1 METTTAARREIT
13 ERTMIRLVS
22 ICLVALV
29 GGALAAFGLQNRP
42 VLDAEAAAPLPPA
55 EAARTMVV
63 PEGFHVTLFAAEPD
77 VKQPISFCID
87 DRGRL
92 WVAEANNYPVKRADN
107 TGDRIVILEDDDGD
121 GRFDKRTVFY
131 DKLNFITGIE
141 VGFGGV
147 WVMSPPYFY
156 FIPDRDGDDKPDG
169 EPQVLLDG
177 VGIDGENAHNVAS
190 ALSWGPDG
198 WLYGTHGRTN
208 WSLLGKPGTP
218 AAERIRFDGGVYR
231 YHPVR
236 HVWEPFADGTTNPW
250 GIDWDD
256 VGEGFVCNCVTAHL
270 YHVMQ
275 GAHYEPWRNRE
286 SSRFAYERIPTIA
299 DHLHFVGRHP
309 AEKLGSKAE
318 DAAGG
323 GHAHCGTMVYLG
335 DNWPD
340 RYRNT
345 VFMNNVHGRRINN
358 DILRRA
364 GSGYTASHG
373 LDVMR
378 SKDPWYMGV
387 TLKYG
392 PDGAVFVS
400 DWSDTGECHS
410 VKNTRRDTGRIFKIA
425 YGKSAATQVD
435 LSRLSDLE
443 LVDLQLHR
451 NDWHVQH
458 ARRLLQEHAA
468 QGRDMS
474 VVRRQLHAIFAEQED
489 VPRKLRTL
497 WALHA
502 IGGLDD
508 EFLVRQLNNESEYVR
523 SWAIRMLCED
533 RDPSAAA
540 LRRFRELA
548 ASGSSPFDRLYLAS
562 SLQRL
567 TPAERWPIAEALLS
581 RGEDAN
587 DANLPLMIWYG
598 IEPLV
603 HEGVDRFVALAGAAK
618 IPLVR
623 RHIGRRAA
631 SVADANDAGANN
643 EALISLTR
651 LLATSDDAVQEDV
664 LGGIILGLEGRRS
677 VPMPA
682 NWLEAYANMKVS
694 ANESVREQSLQL
706 AVIFDDPVAFQF
718 LRTQAADKAASDAAR
733 NRAIQALVAKQA
745 TELAPLLIDLVG
757 DPATRSAAI
766 RGLAECEHPQTAA
779 TLLEGYESFDA
790 RARQD
795 AVQTLASRPTWALAL
810 LDAVEANQVPRSDL
824 TAYTARQLQ
833 NLNSD
838 RVTSRLK
845 ALWGEVRSTPDD
857 KARLIAGYKKRITPE
872 LVQRADPSAG
882 RAIFQKL
889 CGNCHKL
896 FGEGGSIGPDI
907 TGSQRHNLDYL
918 LENIIDASATVAK
931 DYQMQI
937 IETTKGRTI
946 AGLVVS
952 ENEAA
957 VTVQTIN
964 EKVVVPKDEIEDR
977 ATSQVSIMPDGMLQ
991 NLSFEQICNL
1001 TAYLTGSAQVPLNE
1015 ADQPSK

>member
-1 METTTAARREIT
+1 
-13 ERTMIRLVS
+13 MIRRVSIGLTALVS
-22 ICLVALV
+22 CALVAY
-29 GGALAAFGLQNRP
+29 GLQNRSR
-42 VLDAEAAAPLPPA
+42 VDAQADAPLSPA

-63 PEGFHVTLFAAEPD
+63 PAGFNVTLFAAEPD
-77 VKQPISFCID
+77 VRQPIAFCFD

-92 WVAEANNYPVKRADN
+92 WVAEAHNYPVKRADN
-107 TGDRIVILEDDDGD
+107 TGDRIVIFEDSDGD

-131 DKLNFITGIE
+131 DKLNFVTGIE
-141 VGFGGV
+141 LGFGGA

-156 FIPDRDGDDKPDG
+156 FIPDRDGDDVPDA

-177 VGIDGENAHNVAS
+177 IGVDGENSHNIAS

-208 WSLLGKPGTP
+208 WSLPGQPGTP
-218 AAERIRFDGGVYR
+218 AAERTRFDGGVYR

-256 VGEGFVCNCVTAHL
+256 VGEGFVCNCVTPHL
-270 YHVMQ
+270 YHVIQ

-299 DHLHFVGRHP
+299 DHLHFVGRFP
-309 AEKLGSKAE
+309 AEKPGSKAE
-318 DAAGG
+318 DEAGG

-345 VFMNNVHGRRINN
+345 VFMNNVHGKRINN
-358 DILRRA
+358 DILKRA

-373 LDVMR
+373 PDLMR
-378 SKDPWYMGV
+378 SNDPWYMGV

-410 VKNTRRDTGRIFKIA
+410 VKNTRRETGRIFKIA
-425 YGKSAATQVD
+425 YGKPAASRVD
-435 LSRLSDLE
+435 LASLTDLE
-443 LVDLQLHR
+443 LGALQLHR

-474 VVRRQLHAIFAEQED
+474 DVRRLLQAMFAGQQE
-489 VPRKLRTL
+489 VSRKLRAL
-497 WALHA
+497 WALHV

-508 EFLVRQLNNESEYVR
+508 EFLVQQLHDESEYVR
-523 SWAIRMLCED
+523 SWAIRFLCED
-533 RDPSAAA
+533 RDPPAAA
-540 LRRFRELA
+540 LERFHELA
-548 ASGSSPFDRLYLAS
+548 AGGSTPFDRLYLAS

-567 TPAERWPIAEALLS
+567 TAEQRWPLARALLS
-581 RGEDAN
+581 RGEDAH

-603 HEGVDRFVALAGAAK
+603 HDDVDRFVALAGSAK
-618 IPLVR
+618 LPLVR

-631 SVADANDAGANN
+631 SLVAAKNTGFKAPDANVTNTNDR
-643 EALISLTR
+643 ALIALTR
-651 LLATSDDAVQEDV
+651 LLTDADDAVRQDV
-664 LGGIILGLEGRRS
+664 LGGIIQGLEGRRS
-677 VPMPA
+677 VSMPE
-682 NWLEAYANMKVS
+682 NWWKAYATMQVS
-694 ANESVREQSLQL
+694 PNESVREQSLQL
-706 AVIFDDPVAFQF
+706 AVIFDDPLAFEF
-718 LRTQAADKAASDAAR
+718 LRTQASDKQASVAAR
-733 NRAIQALVAKQA
+733 NRALQALIAKQA
-745 TELAPLLIDLVG
+745 AKVSPLLIELVG
-757 DPATRSAAI
+757 DPVTRNAAI
-766 RGLAECEHPQTAA
+766 HGLAECDHPQTVA
-779 TLLEGYESFDA
+779 TLLEGYQSFDA

-795 AVQTLASRPTWALAL
+795 AVQTLASRAAWALAL
-810 LDAVEANQVPRSDL
+810 LDAVEANRIPRSDL

-833 NLNSD
+833 NLHNE
-838 RVTSRLK
+838 RVTTRLK

-857 KARLIAGYKKRITPE
+857 KARQIASFKKRITPE
-872 LVQRADPSAG
+872 ALQRADAAAG
-882 RAIFQKL
+882 RALFRKL
-889 CGNCHKL
+889 CSNCHKL

-918 LENIIDASATVAK
+918 LENIVDASATVAR

-952 ENEAA
+952 ENETA
-957 VTVQTIN
+957 VTVQSIN
-964 EKVVVPKDEIEDR
+964 EKVIIPQSEIEDR
-977 ATSQVSIMPDGMLQ
+977 ATSQVSIMPDGILQ
-991 NLSFEQICNL
+991 NLSFQEVCNL
-1001 TAYLTGSAQVPLNE
+1001 IAYLSGSAQVPLIE
-1015 ADQPSK
+1015 AGTIPDK

>member
-1 METTTAARREIT
+1 
-13 ERTMIRLVS
+13 
-22 ICLVALV
+22 
-29 GGALAAFGLQNRP
+29 LQNRP
-42 VLDAEAAAPLPPA
+42 RVDVEAAAPLAPA

-63 PEGFHVTLFAAEPD
+63 PEGFNVTVFAAEPD
-77 VKQPISFCID
+77 VKQPIGFCID

-107 TGDRIVILEDDDGD
+107 TGDRIVIFEDADGD

-131 DKLNFITGIE
+131 DKLNFVSGIE
-141 VGFGGV
+141 VGFGGA
-147 WVMSPPYFY
+147 WVVSPPYFY
-156 FIPDRDGDDKPDG
+156 FIPDRDGDDRPDG
-169 EPQVLLDG
+169 EPQLLLDG
-177 VGIDGENAHNVAS
+177 LGIDGENSHNIAS

-218 AAERIRFDGGVYR
+218 KNERIRFDGGVYR

-236 HVWEPFADGTTNPW
+236 HVWESFADGTTNPW

-256 VGEGFVCNCVTAHL
+256 HGEGFVCNCVTPHL
-270 YHVMQ
+270 YHVIQ

-299 DHLHFVGRHP
+299 DHLHFVGRFP
-309 AEKLGSKAE
+309 AEELGSKAE
-318 DAAGG
+318 DEAGG

-335 DNWPD
+335 DNWPA

-345 VFMNNVHGRRINN
+345 VFMNNVHGKRINN
-358 DILRRA
+358 DLPRRA

-373 LDVMR
+373 KDLMR

-410 VKNTRRDTGRIFKIA
+410 VKNTRHETGRIFKIA
-425 YGKSAATQVD
+425 YGKPAASPVD
-435 LSRLSDLE
+435 VARLNDLD
-443 LVDLQLHR
+443 LVKLQLAR

-458 ARRLLQEHAA
+458 ARRMLQERAA
-468 QGRDMS
+468 AGRDMTE
-474 VVRRQLHAIFAEQED
+474 VRRELHALFAEQKD
-489 VPRKLRTL
+489 VSRKLRAL

-508 EFLVRQLNNESEYVR
+508 VFLVGQLNDESEYIR
-523 SWAIRMLCED
+523 SWAIRLLCED
-533 RDPSAAA
+533 RNPSPTA
-540 LRRFRELA
+540 LTCFRELA
-548 ASGSSPFDRLYLAS
+548 ISGTSPFDRLYLAS

-567 TPAERWPIAEALLS
+567 TPQQRWPIAEALLS
-581 RGEDAN
+581 RGEDAS

-603 HEGVDRFVALAGAAK
+603 HEDIDRFVALAGTAK

-631 SVADANDAGANN
+631 SIIKRNDVALAT
-643 EALISLTR
+643 LTR
-651 LLATSDDAVQEDV
+651 LLATSDDPVRQDV
-664 LGGIILGLEGRRS
+664 LGGIIQGLEGRRS

-682 NWLEAYANMKVS
+682 NWTAAYAKMKASPV
-694 ANESVREQSLQL
+694 ESVREQSLEL
-706 AVIFDDPVAFQF
+706 AVIFDDPAAFQF
-718 LRTQAADKAASDAAR
+718 LKIEAANKKADAAVR
-733 NRAIQALVAKQA
+733 NRAIRSLVAKQA
-745 TELAPLLIDLVG
+745 GQVAPLLIELVG
-757 DPATRSAAI
+757 DPVTRDAAI
-766 RGLAECEHPQTAA
+766 RGLAECNHPQTVA

-795 AVQTLASRPTWALAL
+795 AVQTLASRPAWALAL
-810 LDAVEANQVPRSDL
+810 LDAVEAKRVPRTDL

-833 NLNSD
+833 NLHND
-838 RVTSRLK
+838 KVTSRLK
-845 ALWGEVRSTPDD
+845 DLWGEVRSTPDD
-857 KARLIAGYKKRITPE
+857 KAKQIASFKKRITPE
-872 LVQRADPSAG
+872 VIQRADASAG
-882 RAIFQKL
+882 RALFNKI
-889 CGNCHKL
+889 CSNCHKL
-896 FGEGGSIGPDI
+896 YGEGGSIGPDI

-918 LENIIDASATVAK
+918 FENIIDASATVAK

-952 ENEAA
+952 ENETAI
-957 VTVQTIN
+957 TVQTIN
-964 EKVVVPKDEIEDR
+964 EKIVVPKNEIEDR
-977 ATSQVSIMPDGMLQ
+977 GTSPVSIMPDGMLQ
-991 NLSFEQICNL
+991 NLSFQEVCNL
-1001 TAYLTGSAQVPLNE
+1001 TAYLTGSAQVPLKE
-1015 ADQPSK
+1015 AETPSK

>member
-1 METTTAARREIT
+1 MLRR
-13 ERTMIRLVS
+13 VS
-22 ICLVALV
+22 ICLLAFASCVLVAY
-29 GGALAAFGLQNRP
+29 GLQNRSR
-42 VLDAEAAAPLPPA
+42 VDVETEAPLSPA
-55 EAARTMVV
+55 EAAGTMAV
-63 PEGFHVTLFAAEPD
+63 PEGFNVTLFAAEPD
-77 VKQPISFCID
+77 VKQPIAFCID

-92 WVAEANNYPVKRADN
+92 WVAEANNYPVKRSDN
-107 TGDRIVILEDDDGD
+107 TGDRILILEDADGD
-121 GRFDKRTVFY
+121 GQFDKRTVFC
-131 DKLNFITGIE
+131 DKLNFVTGVE
-141 VGFGGV
+141 VGFGGA

-156 FIPDRDGDDKPDG
+156 FIPDRNGDDQPDG
-169 EPQVLLDG
+169 EPQLLLDG
-177 VGIDGENAHNVAS
+177 FGVDGENSHNIAS

-256 VGEGFVCNCVTAHL
+256 YGEGFVCNCVNPHL
-270 YHVMQ
+270 FHVVQ

-299 DHLHFVGRHP
+299 DHLHFVGRHA
-309 AEKLGSKAE
+309 AEKVGSKAE
-318 DAAGG
+318 DEAGG

-345 VFMNNVHGRRINN
+345 VFMNNVHGKRINN
-358 DILRRA
+358 DILKRA

-373 LDVMR
+373 PDLMR
-378 SKDPWYMGV
+378 SKDPWFMGV

-410 VKNTRRDTGRIFKIA
+410 VKNTRHETGRIFKIA
-425 YGKSAATQVD
+425 YGKPTASQVD
-435 LSRLSDLE
+435 LASLTDLD
-443 LVDLQLHR
+443 LVKLQLHH

-468 QGRDMS
+468 AGRDMTEAS
-474 VVRRQLHAIFAEQED
+474 RQLHALFAEQKD
-489 VPRKLRTL
+489 VTRKLRAL
-497 WALHA
+497 WALHV
-502 IGGLDD
+502 IGALDD
-508 EFLVRQLNNESEYVR
+508 EYLVRQLNDASEYVR
-523 SWAIRMLCED
+523 SWAIRLLCED
-533 RDPSAAA
+533 RDPPAAA
-540 LRRFRELA
+540 LHRFQELA
-548 ASGSSPFDRLYLAS
+548 ASGKSPFERLYLAS

-567 TPAERWPIAEALLS
+567 TPEQRWPLAEALLS
-581 RGEDAN
+581 RSVDAN
-587 DANLPLMIWYG
+587 DPNLPLMIWYG
-598 IEPLV
+598 VEPLV
-603 HEGVDRFVALAGAAK
+603 HDDVDRFVTLAGTAK

-631 SVADANDAGANN
+631 SLVDTKVTNAND
-643 EALISLTR
+643 EVLVTLTR
-651 LLATSDDAVQEDV
+651 LLATSDDAVRQDV
-664 LGGIILGLEGRRS
+664 LAGMIQGLEGRRS
-677 VPMPA
+677 ALMPE
-682 NWLEAYANMKVS
+682 NWQQAYATMQTS
-694 ANESVREQSLQL
+694 PNESVREQSLQL
-706 AVIFDDPVAFQF
+706 AVTFDDPVAFQF
-718 LRTQAADKAASDAAR
+718 LRTQAADEKATETAR
-733 NRAIQALVAKQA
+733 NRAIQALVAKQPAEVA
-745 TELAPLLIDLVG
+745 TLLIELVS
-757 DPATRSAAI
+757 DPVTRSAAI
-766 RGLAECEHPQTAA
+766 RGLAECDHPQTVD

-795 AVQTLASRPTWALAL
+795 AVQTLASRQTWALAL
-810 LDAVEANQVPRSDL
+810 LDAVETNRVPRTDL

-833 NLNSD
+833 NLNSEK
-838 RVTSRLK
+838 VTSRLK

-857 KARLIAGYKKRITPE
+857 KAKQIAGFKKRITPE
-872 LVQRADPSAG
+872 VIQRADPSAG
-882 RAIFQKL
+882 RAVFQKL
-889 CGNCHKL
+889 CSNCHKL

-918 LENIIDASATVAK
+918 LENVIDASATVAR

-952 ENEAA
+952 ENETA

-964 EKVVVPKDEIEDR
+964 EKVVVPKNEIEDR

-991 NLSFEQICNL
+991 NLSFQEVCNL
-1001 TAYLTGSAQVPLNE
+1001 TAYLTGSAQVPLTE
-1015 ADQPSK
+1015 PDPPSK